1 MDMPRRSGFHG
12 PVVEL
17 QDREAAALGWDA
29 VPGTHHLNRQEA
41 CERLVDSRE
50 RSVITPIADNSDR
63 QQQLGIPQALRK
75 DVLDARE
82 TAVTFSADQASPL
95 PPFFRRD
102 FVGTKLKP
110 VVGLPRF
117 SQAGTL
123 THSLSISVL
132 TDATDDSI
140 TGS

>member
-17 QDREAAALGWDA
+17 KGREAAALGRDA
-29 VPGTHHLNRQEA
+29 VPGAHHLNRQEA
-41 CERLVDSRE
+41 RERLVDSRE
-50 RSVITPIADNSDR
+50 RSVITPIADNSER
-63 QQQLGIPQALRK
+63 QQQLGVTQALRK

-82 TAVTFSADQASPL
+82 AAVTFSADKATPL

-102 FVGTKLKP
+102 FVGMEHKP

-117 SQAGTL
+117 SQTGTL
-123 THSLSISVL
+123 AHSLSISVL
-132 TDATDDSI
+132 PDANDNCI